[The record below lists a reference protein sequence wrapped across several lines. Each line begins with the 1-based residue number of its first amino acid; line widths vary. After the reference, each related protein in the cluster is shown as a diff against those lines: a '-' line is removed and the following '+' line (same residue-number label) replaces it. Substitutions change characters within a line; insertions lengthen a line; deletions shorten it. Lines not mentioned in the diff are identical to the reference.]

1 MSKEVSTPNMPEAG
15 MGLKDLDVMDKT
27 NVARVSPV
35 HGFGSV
41 LHSPMS
47 DMTKNMNQ
55 FNPWTM
61 MIMVG
66 ILILFFVM
74 FDTLGITN
82 TSQQG
87 TMPNKALNVM
97 EVIVWGLFIF
107 LLMING
113 LQYFFELDVKT
124 AIVNLFS
131 PEPRIDMQVDSKNIQ
146 VEEKPVT
153 KEEVFHVPGN
163 KYTYKQAQA
172 VCKAFDSD
180 LATYSQIEDAYNNG
194 GEWCSYGW
202 SADQMALFPTQK
214 VTWEKLQNKGK
225 CGSEGNNCGRPG
237 INGGYMA
244 NKNIRFGVNCFGVKP
259 EKTDEIRSIKNPFPK
274 TKQEIEIE
282 RLASKY
288 KKQIT
293 KLKLSPF
300 NQENWKQI

>member
-15 MGLKDLDVMDKT
+15 MDLKNLDVMDKT
-27 NVARVSPV
+27 NVASVSPV

-41 LHSPMS
+41 LHSPMN

-61 MIMVG
+61 MIMIG
-66 ILILFFVM
+66 ILVLFFVM

-82 TSQQG
+82 TSQEG
-87 TMPNKALNVM
+87 TMQNKGLNVM

-124 AIVNLFS
+124 AVVNLFS

-146 VEEKPVT
+146 VEEKPIT

-172 VCKAFDSD
+172 VCKAFDSE

-214 VTWEKLQNKGK
+214 VP
-225 CGSEGNNCGRPG
+225 R
-237 INGGYMA
+237 
-244 NKNIRFGVNCFGVKP
+244 
-259 EKTDEIRSIKNPFPK
+259 
-274 TKQEIEIE
+274 
-282 RLASKY
+282 
-288 KKQIT
+288 
-293 KLKLSPF
+293 
-300 NQENWKQI
+300 